1 MDIPHAQ
8 LISERECDFAEAL
21 AALHELLGST
31 VTMWILGARAGTRRA
46 AVTVHAPVTGGLEL
60 GESDSAAVGIHVGD
74 ALLVVCAETLAGA
87 WRDEYVRVSDGV
99 RWTVLSLEFHGGT
112 QVEIEQVLDA

>member
-1 MDIPHAQ
+1 MWMDIPHAQ

-60 GESDSAAVGIHVGD
+60 GEDESAAVGIHIGD
-74 ALLVVCAETLAGA
+74 ALLVVCAESLAGA
-87 WRDEYVRVSDGV
+87 WREEYERLSDGA
-99 RWTVLSLEFHGGT
+99 RRS
-112 QVEIEQVLDA
+112 